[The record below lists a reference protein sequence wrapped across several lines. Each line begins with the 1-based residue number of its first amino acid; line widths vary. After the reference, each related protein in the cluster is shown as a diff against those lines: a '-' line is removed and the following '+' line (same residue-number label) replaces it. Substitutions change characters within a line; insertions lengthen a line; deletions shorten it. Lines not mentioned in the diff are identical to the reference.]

1 MSSFK
6 TSVDNPLDNLTPE
19 ELKQAVA
26 AFHLN
31 YSLISVVD
39 EKLLQKGARIAQ
51 SPRTFE
57 AIEEVT
63 EEKQILRDEHMRLIR
78 QPSAFWVTICSTCIA
93 AALQG
98 WDQTGTNGANLE
110 WPAAFD
116 LDTEVDSG
124 DLWILGLVI
133 AAPCFASSMMSCWL
147 SDPLDKYVARRGTI
161 FAAVLCCSSVIGA
174 AFTQNWVQLLF
185 CRCLLCIGMGS
196 KASTVPVYAAENSA
210 AFFRGSFVVDW
221 QLWFACGIVLG
232 SSANLAVYQMR
243 EIGWRLR
250 LGSALIPALP
260 LLILIWWAPESPR
273 WSMQQDCYP
282 QAYHSLLSFRNVPLQ
297 TARDLYYSSARM
309 ELENIMLAAKQQAQN
324 GNQPEEV
331 RGLKLSSLALPLFRD
346 DAGDECDEYFGRL
359 NILIKSG
366 SKYTPIASH
375 ILVPRKPATT
385 IFSKTTK
392 TPILITR
399 THNHHQINPAFTD
412 LDRKDGIS
420 TLKEEEALWS
430 LHGATERLRV
440 PAF

>member
-1 MSSFK
+1 MGKKKCSG
-6 TSVDNPLDNLTPE
+6 TST
-19 ELKQAVA
+19 
-26 AFHLN
+26 
-31 YSLISVVD
+31 Y
-39 EKLLQKGARIAQ
+39 
-51 SPRTFE
+51 
-57 AIEEVT
+57 
-63 EEKQILRDEHMRLIR
+63 
-78 QPSAFWVTICSTCIA
+78 
-93 AALQG
+93 
-98 WDQTGTNGANLE
+98 
-110 WPAAFD
+110 
-116 LDTEVDSG
+116 
-124 DLWILGLVI
+124 
-133 AAPCFASSMMSCWL
+133 
-147 SDPLDKYVARRGTI
+147 RR
-161 FAAVLCCSSVIGA
+161 FSY
-174 AFTQNWVQLLF
+174 
-185 CRCLLCIGMGS
+185 R
-196 KASTVPVYAAENSA
+196 
-210 AFFRGSFVVDW
+210 
-221 QLWFACGIVLG
+221 G

-331 RGLKLSSLALPLFRD
+331 RGPKLSSLALPLFRD

-359 NILIKSG
+359 NILIKSE
-366 SKYTPIASH
+366 SKYTPITSH
-375 ILVPRKPATT
+375 IPVPRKPATT

-399 THNHHQINPAFTD
+399 SHNHHQINPAFTD